1 MAGQTPS
8 MAGGAA
14 SGRPASVQLRGDE
27 ITLEVAGRLIMVG
40 PERVRQLVRSGHIAK
55 TRHGYT
61 TIPSVVQGYIR
72 FLKESARDGTQ
83 TASAGR
89 AQEARAKEIELR
101 ISREERRLI
110 PTEDA
115 ILGMGILCREVS
127 AGLVGL
133 PARVTRDPA
142 TRRTIEAELRG
153 MRARLATALD
163 RLSQYARDG
172 GETPP
177 SLT

>member
-1 MAGQTPS
+1 M
-8 MAGGAA
+8 
-14 SGRPASVQLRGDE
+14 
-27 ITLEVAGRLIMVG
+27 
-40 PERVRQLVRSGHIAK
+40 
-55 TRHGYT
+55 
-61 TIPSVVQGYIR
+61 QGYIK
-72 FLKESARDGTQ
+72 FLKEAARDGTQ

-115 ILGMGILCREVS
+115 VLCMSLLCGKVS
-127 AGLVGL
+127 EEFGGLA
-133 PARVTRDPA
+133 ARVTRDPA